1 MRRQRLA
8 VVLVLAVVAV
18 VGCGGEADPA
28 KRPEAMAAE
37 KVQQALDAGKI
48 DGETSTEVV
57 KVLPAGSDFEPPVQ
71 IDQIPTGAWYCDM
84 GTVHYARL
92 MKGDG
97 VCPRCNMSLVK
108 QGG

>member
-8 VVLVLAVVAV
+8 VVLVFAVVAV
-18 VGCGGEADPA
+18 VGCGEADPS

-37 KVQQALDAGKI
+37 KVQQALDAGKM
-48 DGETSTEVV
+48 DGETSTEMV

-71 IDQIPTGAWYCDM
+71 ISQIPAGAWYCDM

-92 MKGDG
+92 IKGDG
-97 VCPRCNMSLVK
+97 VCSRCGIALTR
-108 QGG
+108 QGN